1 MHNVGSPNLEVNMGI
16 GEALASFAKGTNEG
30 LRSMT
35 SHTARAAAQANAV
48 SAGAQKAQG
57 EFNQASAN
65 NANAIGSERI
75 GTQYQFNSGQAA
87 SANDFTKEMW
97 GQAAAWNEDMFNRQM
112 MFNAEEAQKNRD
124 WQERMMSTAYQ
135 RSVKDMEKAGLNPI
149 LAVTGGGIS
158 TGSGGGSAASVSS
171 PQMSGA
177 SGAMASGGLMNGI
190 SASEGNYTGQ
200 MEYMAG
206 ILGIISAMMDGISTA
221 AGAFG
226 TLMGSNQD
234 KEKNYGYQFSD
245 FIEDIFHGNQPFQ
258 GEFLE
263 ESKTPYGQRGR
274 NPNDHTSG
282 YGSKNSRTE
291 DIKERWRTH
300 N

>member
-1 MHNVGSPNLEVNMGI
+1 MHNVGSPNMEVNMGI
-16 GEALASFAKGTNEG
+16 GEALEQFAKGTNEG
-30 LRSMT
+30 LRSMA
-35 SHTARAAAQANAV
+35 SHTAKAAAQANAV
-48 SAGAQKAQG
+48 SAGAQQAQG
-57 EFNQASAN
+57 AFNQASAN
-65 NANAIGSERI
+65 NANAIGADRI

-87 SANDFTKEMW
+87 SANDFTKQMW

-112 MFNAEEAQKNRD
+112 EFNAEQAQINRD

-135 RSVKDMEKAGLNPI
+135 RATKDMQKAGLNPI

-158 TGSGGGSAASVSS
+158 TGSGGGSAATVSS

-206 ILGIISAMMDGISTA
+206 ILGIISAMMDGISSA

-226 TLMGSNQD
+226 SLGQWLGDRQD
-234 KEKNYGYQFSD
+234 YGYQFSD
-245 FIEDIFHGNQPFQ
+245 FIQDIFNGNEPFQ
-258 GEFLE
+258 GELLE
-263 ESKTPYGQRGR
+263 KSKTPYGQRGR

-282 YGSKNSRTE
+282 YGSKNSKTE